1 MSRDLYLKLTIAAD
15 GSQSVQVVKQVEQ
28 AVKDTQGA
36 VSRGASAQRE
46 ATKSVDEF
54 VQSLQRELLA
64 LQSSKQ
70 ALREIEAASRGATA
84 AQLEQVRALGQNID
98 ALQRSGNATLSV
110 LGQLGSFVAPVAVL
124 ATIREIANTLL
135 EARLQVE
142 KLQATQLF
150 ANDGNTIKAARDI
163 EFAKNKA
170 NELGLELI
178 AVSNSWG
185 KYQAAVKTSNIAQE
199 DARQLFDA
207 ILKAS
212 ATLRLSSVETEGSLL
227 AVTQM
232 ISKGNV
238 QAEELRGQLGER
250 LPGAFAIAARAMGV
264 TERELNKMLET
275 GQVLS
280 ADFLPK
286 FGAQLLKELGD
297 APTQAA
303 AGTQAAVNRVANAWT
318 EFKQAIAEGLNF
330 KPALEATAG
339 FFNFFTENVRAGR
352 AQVAKLKEDLSML
365 PAWLRPA
372 AEFGAGVAARA
383 FAPEAEREAAARA
396 AWLKKQEEDIAKLEA
411 LGARR
416 SANDTFWLEKKK
428 AEVAEQRRL
437 QAEQAKL
444 AEKEI
449 ADNQSAL
456 DRRLANQKQ
465 TAAAADAAM
474 QRERAYLKELAESGD
489 KKAKWQLAQKE
500 IDEKFARD
508 LASGVR
514 TLAEIEA
521 LKASEFKKIFGG
533 DGRKATEA
541 IYRERIAAEESYQAR
556 VKQTLADDLASL
568 KKQLDAKLISEDAY
582 YDAVAQ
588 RRTIALAEERESVN
602 RQLALARDAVTRGDA
617 AKKAD
622 VAKYLG
628 EEQAFSQKRID
639 IANDTADAIDAIN
652 QRETLKYISEL
663 LKRTAAHDRA
673 ASAFVEKTADM
684 IAAMNEEAD
693 QRRFEMELI
702 GQTEIAQSRLTVVRD
717 AEVRQRKLMS
727 EALKDYNKELEKA
740 QSQEERDAAR
750 SNYEQRVRVINQ
762 TTAAQKELGLALV
775 ETRENARVAGE
786 AFDEFWD
793 AVVVRGESAGKTF
806 QNIAKRLIFDWLKQ
820 QLKQQFVL
828 NIVPQMG
835 AGGGG
840 LSGFLGSLLGGATGG
855 GGGGGLGSLFGSAG
869 GLFSMLGTAA
879 ANMGWG
885 ALPFVA
891 GAGPIAAGS
900 GLAGF
905 LGAAGGGFM
914 AGIGT
919 LGTALTSGIA
929 AAGGLATVLGSMIP
943 VIGPLIAIGSM
954 FIGKNKDGVWFD
966 IGDQYASK
974 ARDPRNVVTTA
985 LGSVTKVGEPDPAT
999 VAPFFAQMQ
1008 NLAQNFVDI
1017 FGEETAARARAAI
1030 GEWTGYSQRGRG
1042 TEYEDAAGLQRALA
1056 TESKDVMAEFFSR
1069 AFSAIEGPFAQVIS
1083 TWSGSTEELTKY
1095 IQGLLA
1101 AQSSLTQQG
1110 PLLKSI
1116 IGEAVSLQQLDTIKN
1131 EGENLTDTLNRV
1143 ITAFSVTNAIAE
1155 MMGKSAEDAFGK
1167 VGLESL
1173 AARER
1178 LISLSGGLQSLSQG
1192 VQFYYENFFTEEER
1206 KLREREAAQKQVNAV
1221 FDEFGIAV
1229 PRTRDEFRSLV
1240 SGLDVTTDK
1249 GARLFAAL
1257 MRIAPAFTLLTDT
1270 VTGTT
1275 AAVERS
1281 DEYLRNFFTEEERA
1295 NMRRAQSA
1303 AEVNRVF
1310 SELNLTV
1317 PETRDAFRQLIE
1329 AQDLTTE
1336 HGRLVY
1342 NALMAIAG
1350 SFANVT
1356 QQAEQTTQ
1364 AVQTLGDT
1372 MGELISQIR
1381 SEATDRIGD
1390 VESIIGSTTQ
1400 GATAQLAA
1408 RERYLRDMLST
1419 LGPNSAARQPFEQA
1433 LAQVTYLQQVLAR
1446 AAAAA
1451 PGFADAMFDLQLQYE
1466 QRISL
1471 AQGNAQLLQLIEADY
1486 QRRRLEI
1493 ITQGTSSGL
1502 TTLRNQFREWLDGL
1516 MLNDQ
1521 LTTLTPE
1528 QRLAEAERQYR
1539 TALGTNDASQI
1550 TSAADAYLRIA
1561 REFFASGAGYQAIF
1575 SAVTGQIGIL
1585 AGGGAVSV
1593 TAPVVGTGSSTLPTA
1608 STSAGNAAAAAAAA
1622 SAAATQANSALATIM
1637 NSVAS
1642 ISAEIKY
1649 SVDREG
1655 AATRQNDNLNVER
1668 LERAIAA
1675 PGLVRVEP

>member
-15 GSQSVQVVKQVEQ
+15 GSQSVQVVKQVEE
-28 AVKDTQGA
+28 AVKGVQGA
-36 VSRGASAQRE
+36 TRAGAATQRE
-46 ATKSVDEF
+46 ATKSVDEY

-64 LQSSKQ
+64 LQSSRQ
-70 ALREIEAASRGATA
+70 ALREVEAASRGATA

-98 ALQRSGNATLSV
+98 ALQRTGNATLSV
-110 LGQLGSFVAPVAVL
+110 LGQLGSYVAPVALL

-135 EARLQVE
+135 QARLQAE

-150 ANDGNTIKAARDI
+150 ANDGNTLKAARDI

-303 AGTQAAVNRVANAWT
+303 ASTQAAVNRTVNAWT
-318 EFKQAIAEGLNF
+318 ELKQAIAESINF

-339 FFNFFTENVRAGR
+339 FFSFFTRNIQEGR
-352 AQVAKLKEDLSML
+352 AELARLREDVSGLGTINRL
-365 PAWLRPA
+365 FL
-372 AEFGAGVAARA
+372 EFGKGLTKQSPQSVQSPLRDELA
-383 FAPEAEREAAARA
+383 F
-396 AWLKKQEEDIAKLEA
+396 QEQAIAKLEF

-416 SANDTFWLEKKK
+416 NQFEEETLAQRKRRAAELKATLDREAQAEVQAAAQSLDARDRRMANIKQVDVLLDAKKNSDERYLKDLAEAGNKEAKIKLAMLEFDKKYANDKWRSAQEIDALRQAEIKKVLGGDAKK
-428 AEVAEQRRL
+428 AAE
-437 QAEQAKL
+437 
-444 AEKEI
+444 
-449 ADNQSAL
+449 
-456 DRRLANQKQ
+456 
-465 TAAAADAAM
+465 T
-474 QRERAYLKELAESGD
+474 
-489 KKAKWQLAQKE
+489 
-500 IDEKFARD
+500 
-508 LASGVR
+508 
-514 TLAEIEA
+514 
-521 LKASEFKKIFGG
+521 
-533 DGRKATEA
+533 
-541 IYRERIAAEESYQAR
+541 IYRERIAAEEAYQAR
-556 VKQTLADDLASL
+556 IKQTLADDLASL
-568 KKQLDAKLISEDAY
+568 KTQLSAKLISEDSY
-582 YDAVAQ
+582 HDAVAQ
-588 RRTIALAEERESVN
+588 RRSIALAEERESVN
-602 RQLALARDAVTRGDA
+602 RQLAFARDAVAKGDA
-617 AKKAD
+617 AKRAD
-622 VAKYLG
+622 VQKYLG
-628 EEQAFSQKRID
+628 EEQAFAQKRKD
-639 IANDTADAIDAIN
+639 IADDTADAINAIN
-652 QRETLKYISEL
+652 QRETLKYIDEL

-702 GQTEIAQSRLTVVRD
+702 GQTEAAQSRLTVVRE

-727 EALKDYNKELEKA
+727 EALKDYNKELSRATTEEEKTT
-740 QSQEERDAAR
+740 AR
-750 SNYEQRVRVINQ
+750 TNYEQRVRVINQ

-775 ETRENARVAGE
+775 ETKENARIAGE

-806 QNIAKRLIFDWLKQ
+806 QNIVKRLILDWLKQ
-820 QLKQQFVL
+820 QLRQQFVL
-828 NIVPQMG
+828 NITPQMS
-835 AGGGG
+835 GGGG
-840 LSGFLGSLLGGATGG
+840 GIGGFLGSLFGGGASGGASAGG
-855 GGGGGLGSLFGSAG
+855 GAGAGGGFG
-869 GLFSMLGTAA
+869 GLFSGAMNWLGNSFFGAGTAMGNFFGAASGGLLGSLGT
-879 ANMGWG
+879 
-885 ALPFVA
+885 L
-891 GAGPIAAGS
+891 S
-900 GLAGF
+900 
-905 LGAAGGGFM
+905 
-914 AGIGT
+914 
-919 LGTALTSGIA
+919 TALTSGVA
-929 AAGGLATVLGSMIP
+929 AAGGMATVLGSLIP
-943 VIGPLIAIGSM
+943 VVGPLIAIASM
-954 FIGKNKDGVWFD
+954 FIGNNKDGVWFD
-966 IGDQYASK
+966 IGDQYASR

-1042 TEYEDAAGLQRALA
+1042 TEYESGEEMQRALA

-1069 AFSAIEGPFAQVIS
+1069 AFSVIEGPFAQVIS
-1083 TWSGSTEELTKY
+1083 SWSGSTEELTKY
-1095 IQGLLA
+1095 IQGLLI
-1101 AQSSLTQQG
+1101 AQSALTQQG

-1116 IGEAVSLQQLDTIKN
+1116 IGQSISLQELDKLKK
-1131 EGENLTDTLNRV
+1131 EGETLTDTLNRV
-1143 ITAFSVTNAIAE
+1143 VTAFSITNTVAE
-1155 MMGKSAEDAFGK
+1155 LMGRSAEDAFGK

-1178 LISLSGGLQSLSQG
+1178 LIALSGGLQSLSQG

-1221 FDEFGIAV
+1221 FEEFGVAV

-1240 SGLDVTTDK
+1240 SGLDVTTER

-1270 VTGTT
+1270 VTAST

-1281 DEYLRNFFTEEERA
+1281 DDYLRNYFTEEERVA
-1295 NMRRAQSA
+1295 LRRAESQR
-1303 AEVNRVF
+1303 EVNRVF

-1329 AQDLTTE
+1329 SQDLTTE
-1336 HGRLVY
+1336 SGRLVY

-1350 SFANVT
+1350 SFADVT
-1356 QQAEQTTQ
+1356 QQAQQTTQ
-1364 AVQTLGDT
+1364 AVEVLGSS
-1372 MGELISQIR
+1372 MSALISQIR
-1381 SEATDRIGD
+1381 SEAADRISG
-1390 VESIIGSTTQ
+1390 VEGIIGETAQ

-1408 RERYLRDMLST
+1408 RERYLRDMLAT
-1419 LGPNSAARQPFEQA
+1419 LAPDSAAREPFQQA

-1451 PGFADAMFDLQLQYE
+1451 PGFADQMYELQLQYE
-1466 QRISL
+1466 QRLSL
-1471 AQGNAQLLQLIEADY
+1471 AQGNAQLMQLIEADY

-1502 TTLRNQFREWLDGL
+1502 STLRNQFREWLDGL

-1521 LTTLTPE
+1521 LSTLTPE

-1539 TALGTNDASQI
+1539 AALGTNDASQI

-1575 SAVTGQIGIL
+1575 AAITGQVGIL
-1585 AGGGAVSV
+1585 ASGGTLSA
-1593 TAPVVGTGSSTLPTA
+1593 TAPVVGAGGASTLPPA
-1608 STSAGNAAAAAAAA
+1608 SASASNAAAAAAAAA
-1622 SAAATQANSALATIM
+1622 SAATSANSSLATIM
-1637 NSVAS
+1637 NSVAQLT
-1642 ISAEIKY
+1642 AEVKY
-1649 SVDREG
+1649 SIDREA
-1655 AATRQNDNLNVER
+1655 AATRNNDNENTER
-1668 LERAIAA
+1668 LTRAIAS
-1675 PGLVRVEP
+1675 PGFERVEP